1 MLRTIL
7 TLILLTSLLI
17 NVSSQSQSI
26 EIEVTDTIS
35 AIPDEYGYML
45 TLNGHDDDP
54 FSMSKEHNNISLEEL
69 NQLITKYDDIQIIEN
84 QTPTLTSDVFKSLLQ
99 SISIKVKSLDSI
111 TELFNDLEE
120 YSNISG
126 QATSVEILDD
136 SPIRLQLKQKI
147 LNKAKKRAS
156 ITAQLIDG
164 EIGQIESIS
173 ESEMID
179 ETNLK
184 LNEDSGWTAYP
195 PLSNIAQMFG
205 IPNKTFTKKIY
216 FQTMR
221 VKYRLK

>member
-35 AIPDEYGYML
+35 AIPDEYGYIL

-54 FSMSKEHNNISLEEL
+54 FSMSEEHNNISLEEL

-126 QATSVEILDD
+126 
-136 SPIRLQLKQKI
+136 
-147 LNKAKKRAS
+147 
-156 ITAQLIDG
+156 
-164 EIGQIESIS
+164 
-173 ESEMID
+173 
-179 ETNLK
+179 
-184 LNEDSGWTAYP
+184 
-195 PLSNIAQMFG
+195 
-205 IPNKTFTKKIY
+205 
-216 FQTMR
+216 
-221 VKYRLK
+221 

>member
-1 MLRTIL
+1 
-7 TLILLTSLLI
+7 
-17 NVSSQSQSI
+17 
-26 EIEVTDTIS
+26 
-35 AIPDEYGYML
+35 
-45 TLNGHDDDP
+45 
-54 FSMSKEHNNISLEEL
+54 
-69 NQLITKYDDIQIIEN
+69 
-84 QTPTLTSDVFKSLLQ
+84 
-99 SISIKVKSLDSI
+99 
-111 TELFNDLEE
+111 
-120 YSNISG
+120 
-126 QATSVEILDD
+126 
-136 SPIRLQLKQKI
+136 LKQKI